1 MRSFGLTIALV
12 VVGCGAR
19 IVLPRND
26 ASIKSRPDLT
36 VPTLTQVRDI
46 LALLEGPIVTTLVE
60 RAALPA
66 EPALYANNG
75 QALLAFIKA
84 REDVAAPSGR
94 FDYGTLEYPFTQ
106 SLVSPDKTTASSPF
120 PPGRF
125 HQDTFSPNANLTSFY
140 LNTLIPLIS
149 AANTAAGSSSVFFHL
164 ASPTPADADAKYNLD
179 ATLLALL
186 SHRSS
191 IGKVVGESKFAA
203 NVSGYTPLIKSK
215 NAATIQVLL
224 TNTTQETVVL
234 TGAASASLA
243 VATAWETA
251 QTATTVTTSAF
262 VTSIQAATAKL
273 FRELIDITTQVE
285 VEYILQRLA

>member
-19 IVLPRND
+19 IVLPRDD
-26 ASIKSRPDLT
+26 ASKDRPDLT

-75 QALLAFIKA
+75 QGLLNFIKA
-84 REDVAAPSGR
+84 REVVAAASGR

-106 SLVSPDKTTASSPF
+106 SLVAPDKTSSSNPF

-140 LNTLIPLIS
+140 LNTLIPLIRT
-149 AANTAAGSSSVFFHL
+149 ANTAAGSSSVFFHL
-164 ASPTPADADAKYNLD
+164 TSPTPADADAKYNLD
-179 ATLLALL
+179 ATLLALI

-203 NVSGYTPLIKSK
+203 NVSGFTPLIKLK
-215 NAATIQVLL
+215 DATTIQVLL
-224 TNTTQETVVL
+224 TNVTQEEVVL
-234 TGAASASLA
+234 EGAASASLA

-251 QTATTVTTSAF
+251 QTATTATTAAF
-262 VTSIQAATAKL
+262 VASIQAATAKL

-285 VEYILQRLA
+285 VEYILQRLV